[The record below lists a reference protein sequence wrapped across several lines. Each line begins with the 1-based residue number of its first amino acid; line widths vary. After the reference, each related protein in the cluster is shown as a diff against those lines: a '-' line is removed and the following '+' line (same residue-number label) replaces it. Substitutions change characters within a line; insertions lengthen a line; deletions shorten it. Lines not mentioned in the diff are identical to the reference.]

1 MNSTEKPSRT
11 PQVRPFNSALE
22 YGFRTLFI
30 LNAARGHAMD
40 LERLVSYDY
49 LLVHSGDVDD
59 GPISLHPAMPHRGT
73 ELLVKRSV
81 IHAGLTQ
88 MLTKELIQI
97 VFAPQGF
104 LYRATEMT
112 AAFINLLKTAYAQ
125 DLVARA
131 DWIIERFGRY
141 TDQELE
147 SFMSQN
153 VGRWG
158 AEFDRLTAV
167 DLLEL

>member
-1 MNSTEKPSRT
+1 MNSTEKLART

-30 LNAARGHAMD
+30 LNGARGHAMD
-40 LERLVSYDY
+40 LQRLVAYDY

-59 GPISLHPAMPHRGT
+59 GPVSLHPAMPHRGT
-73 ELLVKRSV
+73 ELLVKRDL
-81 IHAGLTQ
+81 IHAGLTH
-88 MLTKELIQI
+88 MLAKELIQI

-104 LYRATEMT
+104 LYQATELT
-112 AAFINLLKTAYAQ
+112 TAFIRLLKSSYAM
-125 DLVARA
+125 DLVTRA
-131 DWIIERFGRY
+131 DWIVERFGRY
-141 TDQELE
+141 TDQQLE
-147 SFMSQN
+147 SFMAEN

-167 DLLEL
+167 DFLEL

>member
-1 MNSTEKPSRT
+1 MNTTEKPRRT

-30 LNAARGHAMD
+30 LNAAPGHAMD

-49 LLVHSGDVDD
+49 LLVHSGDVDA
-59 GPISLHPAMPHRGT
+59 GPPSLHPAMPHRGT
-73 ELLVKRSV
+73 ELLVKRNV

-88 MLTKELIQI
+88 MLGKELIEI

-104 LYRATEMT
+104 LYRATDMT
-112 AAFINLLKTAYAQ
+112 AAFIKLLKSAYAQ
-125 DLVARA
+125 ELVARA
-131 DWIIERFGRY
+131 EWIVGRFGGY
-141 TDQELE
+141 TDQDLE
-147 SFMSQN
+147 VFMAQN

-158 AEFDRLTAV
+158 SEFESLTAV

>member
-1 MNSTEKPSRT
+1 MNTTERPSRT

-30 LNAARGHAMD
+30 LNSAPGHAMD

-49 LLVHSGDVDD
+49 LLVHSGDVDA
-59 GPISLHPAMPHRGT
+59 GPPSLHPAMPHRGT
-73 ELLVKRSV
+73 ELLVKRKV
-81 IHAGLTQ
+81 IHAGLTK
-88 MLTKELIQI
+88 MLGKELIEI

-104 LYRATEMT
+104 LYRATDMT
-112 AAFINLLKTAYAQ
+112 AAFIKLLKSAYAQ
-125 DLVARA
+125 ELVARA
-131 DWIIERFGRY
+131 EWIVGRFGGY

-147 SFMSQN
+147 VFMAQN

-158 AEFDRLTAV
+158 SEFESLTAV

>member
-1 MNSTEKPSRT
+1 MNTTEKPSRT

-30 LNAARGHAMD
+30 LNAAPGHAMD

-49 LLVHSGDVDD
+49 LLVHSGDVDA
-59 GPISLHPAMPHRGT
+59 GPPSLHPAMPHRGT
-73 ELLVKRSV
+73 ELLVKRNV

-88 MLTKELIQI
+88 MLGKELIEI

-104 LYRATEMT
+104 LYRATDMT
-112 AAFINLLKTAYAQ
+112 AAFIKLLKSAYAQ
-125 DLVARA
+125 ELVARA
-131 DWIIERFGRY
+131 EWIVGRFGGY

-147 SFMSQN
+147 VFMAQN

-158 AEFDRLTAV
+158 SEFESLTAV

>member
-1 MNSTEKPSRT
+1 MISADKPIRT

-30 LNAARGHAMD
+30 LNAAGGHAMD
-40 LERLVSYDY
+40 LQRLVSYDY

-59 GPISLHPAMPHRGT
+59 GPASLHPAMPHRGT
-73 ELLVKRSV
+73 ELLVKRNV

-88 MLTKELIQI
+88 MLAKELIQI

-104 LYRATEMT
+104 LYRATDMT
-112 AAFINLLKTAYAQ
+112 AAFIKLLKSAYAHE
-125 DLVARA
+125 LGARA
-131 DWIIERFGRY
+131 NWIVDRFGRY

-147 SFMSQN
+147 AFMAQN

-158 AEFDRLTAV
+158 TEFDRLTAV

>member
-1 MNSTEKPSRT
+1 MNTTERPSRT

-30 LNAARGHAMD
+30 LNSAPGRAMD

-49 LLVHSGDVDD
+49 LLVHSGDVDA
-59 GPISLHPAMPHRGT
+59 GPPSLHPAMPHRGT
-73 ELLVKRSV
+73 ELLVKRNV

-88 MLTKELIQI
+88 MLGKELIEL

-104 LYRATEMT
+104 LYRATDMT
-112 AAFINLLKTAYAQ
+112 AAFIKLLKSAYAQ
-125 DLVARA
+125 ELVARA
-131 DWIIERFGRY
+131 EWIVGRFGGY

-147 SFMSQN
+147 VFMAQN

-158 AEFDRLTAV
+158 SEFESLTAV